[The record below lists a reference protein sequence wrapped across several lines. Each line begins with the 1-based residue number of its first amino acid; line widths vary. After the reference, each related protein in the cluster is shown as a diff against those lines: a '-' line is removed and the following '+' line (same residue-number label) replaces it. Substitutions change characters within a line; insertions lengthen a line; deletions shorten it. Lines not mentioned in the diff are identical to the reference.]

1 MLKPTR
7 TILAL
12 AAGSLALGLF
22 GAAAAV
28 ADADPVADAPS
39 RKIVDAPSPAELD
52 DDYPNPQFATGK
64 IISRGPLNIRE
75 YPNTHSYVFGKA
87 YPNDEVVIECKKHG
101 ERVGG
106 NSLWYR
112 LDGEDSIDEGWV
124 AARYVKNLSPV
135 RYCR

>member
-12 AAGSLALGLF
+12 AAGSLALGLL
-22 GAAAAV
+22 GAGAAV
-28 ADADPVADAPS
+28 ADADPVADTPS
-39 RKIVDAPSPAELD
+39 RKIVDGPSSGGLD
-52 DDYPNPQFATGK
+52 EVYPNPRFATGE
-64 IISRGPLNIRE
+64 IVSRGPLNIRE
-75 YPNTHSYVFGKA
+75 HPNTHSYVFGQA
-87 YPNDEVVIECKKHG
+87 QPNEEVVIECKKHG